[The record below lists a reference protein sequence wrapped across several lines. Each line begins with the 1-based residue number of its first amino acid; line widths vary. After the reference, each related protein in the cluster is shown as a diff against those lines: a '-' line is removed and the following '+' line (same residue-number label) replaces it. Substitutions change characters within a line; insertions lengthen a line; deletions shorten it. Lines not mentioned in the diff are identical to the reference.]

1 MKRLISVF
9 PLILLIAA
17 VGLLPACGASEPA
30 VPTGPPVIKS
40 FTVEDE
46 TIEPG
51 EAPRFSFEVSNASAI
66 TIRQGGEVVFEIEAT
81 AAPGTEGASR
91 EPLGNVAYALPAG
104 GAQPAYPYAAG
115 IPPIDFIGTASG
127 KVSNCVW
134 KPGEEEEV
142 DVELEVRSPDCQ
154 VARQE
159 LTLHSVP
166 AESRRGLSRAPAMA
180 MEHSANEF
188 EELAAAP
195 TGPPVIKSFSV
206 EDETI
211 EPGEAPRFS
220 FEVSNASAIT
230 IRQGGKV
237 VFEIEATAAPG
248 TEGASRQPLGN
259 VAHALPA
266 GGTQTDYPYPA
277 GVYPVGYKGGA
288 SGKPASCTGNGESLS
303 KIKDSYSV
311 IAEMEVRSPSGEKAT
326 QAIEVNVSATQQ
338 ESDERVNLLINE
350 FTVKTLEPKKDKP
363 MEFFI
368 DVGNA
373 AVITMQVDEDGQV
386 ETFFRQDFSA
396 PPGCPVEFKAT
407 VTGPPPTKTDREIRW
422 SLIVTDGAGGEIS
435 QDRSAFVSSCD

>member
-9 PLILLIAA
+9 PLVVLIAA
-17 VGLLPACGASEPA
+17 VSFLPACGASEPT

-51 EAPRFSFEVSNASAI
+51 ESPRFLFEVSNASAI

-91 EPLGNVAYALPAG
+91 QHLGNVVHALPAG
-104 GAQPAYPYAAG
+104 GTQPDHPYPAG
-115 IPPIDFIGTASG
+115 VYPANFKGASFG
-127 KVSNCVW
+127 EPAKCVSDWEFGEAKVT
-134 KPGEEEEV
+134 
-142 DVELEVRSPDCQ
+142 VELEVRSPDCQ
-154 VARQE
+154 VVRQS

-166 AESRRGLSRAPAMA
+166 AEARRGLSRAHAAEMKP
-180 MEHSANEF
+180 SINEF
-188 EELAAAP
+188 KELAAVP
-195 TGPPVIKSFSV
+195 TGPPVIKSFTV

-211 EPGEAPRFS
+211 EPGESPRFL

-230 IRQGGKV
+230 IRQGGEV

-248 TEGASRQPLGN
+248 TEGASRQHLGN
-259 VAHALPA
+259 VVHALPA
-266 GGTQTDYPYPA
+266 GGTQPDHPYPA
-277 GVYPVGYKGGA
+277 GVYPANFKGA
-288 SGKPASCTGNGESLS
+288 SFGEPAKCVWKFDEEKEDT
-303 KIKDSYSV
+303 
-311 IAEMEVRSPSGEKAT
+311 AELEVRSWDGQVVRQALKLIYVPPADGEPA
-326 QAIEVNVSATQQ
+326 AEEA
-338 ESDERVNLLINE
+338 RINE
-350 FTVKTLEPKKDKP
+350 FTVKTLEPRKDKP